1 MKTSKKKKS
10 RKKLIAAAIFLLAL
24 HLAILLAGFVAP
36 YQPAG
41 QNRDFPYVPPTRLHF
56 VDARG
61 HPHLRPFIYQ
71 SVARPDSLYEYTEAR
86 DQEYPVHFFVPGSE
100 YKIAGW
106 LPSHTHLF
114 GVEAPAQIF
123 LAGTD
128 NYGRDQFSRILYG
141 GQISLAA
148 GLLATAISLLLGLC
162 VGCVSGF
169 YAGWIDESAMRLA
182 ELFLVLPWLYVL
194 LAVRAFLPLHISP
207 SQTFLLLVA
216 VIGTIGWARPA
227 RLVRGIVLSARSR
240 KYVTASRGFG
250 ASDAYI
256 LRRHVLPHTYGT
268 LLTQA
273 ALLVPQY
280 VIAEVTLSFFGL
292 GLSEPV
298 PSWGNLLANL
308 QQYNVLV
315 SYWWMFAPAL
325 ALVLVSLGYLTVANA
340 FHQQLQSGSI

>member
-1 MKTSKKKKS
+1 MTSN
-10 RKKLIAAAIFLLAL
+10 RKIAAAVIFLLAL

-36 YQPAG
+36 YQPAA

-61 HPHLRPFIYQ
+61 HLHLRPFIYQ
-71 SVARPDSLYEYTEAR
+71 YIARPDSLYEYSETR
-86 DQEYPVHFFVPGSE
+86 DREYPVHFFVPGSE
-100 YKIAGW
+100 YKLAGW

-114 GVEAPAQIF
+114 GVDAPAQIF

-128 NYGRDQFSRILYG
+128 NYGRDQFSRILFG
-141 GQISLAA
+141 GQISVAA
-148 GLLATAISLLLGLC
+148 GLLATAISLLFGAC
-162 VGCVSGF
+162 VGCLSGF
-169 YAGWIDESAMRLA
+169 YGGWIDESAMRLA

-194 LAVRAFLPLHISP
+194 LAVRAFLPLHLSP
-207 SQTFLLLVA
+207 AQTFLLLVA

-227 RLVRGIVLSARSR
+227 RLVRGIVLSAKSR

-273 ALLVPQY
+273 AVLIPQY
-280 VIAEVTLSFFGL
+280 VVAEVTLSFFGL
-292 GLSEPV
+292 GLSEPM

-325 ALVLVSLGYLTVANA
+325 ALVLVSFGYLTVANA
-340 FHQQLQSGSI
+340 FHQRLQSGSI

>member
-1 MKTSKKKKS
+1 MKSKGK
-10 RKKLIAAAIFLLAL
+10 IVAAVVFLLAL
-24 HLAILLAGFVAP
+24 HVAILLAGFVAP
-36 YQPAG
+36 YQPAA
-41 QNRDFPYVPPTRLHF
+41 QDRDFPYAPPTHIHF

-61 HPHLRPFIYQ
+61 HFHFRPFVYQ
-71 SVARPDSLYEYTEAR
+71 SVARPDSLYEYTEDR
-86 DQEYPVHFFVPGSE
+86 SREYPVHFFVTGSN
-100 YKIAGW
+100 YRIAGW
-106 LPSHTHLF
+106 LPSHAHLF

-162 VGCVSGF
+162 VGCVAGF
-169 YAGWIDESAMRLA
+169 FGGWIDESAMRLA

-207 SQTFLLLVA
+207 GQVFFLLVA

-227 RLVRGIVLSARSR
+227 RLIRGIVLSAKMR

-250 ASDAYI
+250 ASDVYI

-292 GLSEPV
+292 GLSEPL

>member
-1 MKTSKKKKS
+1 MKSK
-10 RKKLIAAAIFLLAL
+10 KKLIAAAIVLLAL

-36 YQPAG
+36 YQPAM
-41 QNRDFPYVPPTRLHF
+41 QNRDFPYISPTRLHF

-61 HPHLRPFIYQ
+61 HWHVRPFVYQ

-86 DQEYPVHFFVPGSE
+86 DQEYPVHFFVSGSE
-100 YKIAGW
+100 YEIAGG

-114 GVEAPAQIF
+114 GVDAPAQIF

-148 GLLATAISLLLGLC
+148 GLLATAISLLLGVC
-162 VGCVSGF
+162 IGCISGF

-250 ASDAYI
+250 ASDVYI

>member
-1 MKTSKKKKS
+1 MTSN
-10 RKKLIAAAIFLLAL
+10 RKIAAAVIFLLAL

-36 YQPAG
+36 YPPAA

-61 HPHLRPFIYQ
+61 HLHVRPFIYQ
-71 SVARPDSLYEYTEAR
+71 YVARPDSLYEYTEAR
-86 DQEYPVHFFVPGSE
+86 DREYPVHFFVQGSE

-106 LPSHTHLF
+106 LSSHTHLF
-114 GVEAPAQIF
+114 GVDAPAQIF

-128 NYGRDQFSRILYG
+128 NYGRDQFSRILFG

-148 GLLATAISLLLGLC
+148 GLLATAISLLLGVC
-162 VGCVSGF
+162 VGCLSGF
-169 YAGWIDESAMRLA
+169 YGGWIDESAMRLA

-194 LAVRAFLPLHISP
+194 LAVRAFLPLHLSP
-207 SQTFLLLVA
+207 AQTFLLLVA

-227 RLVRGIVLSARSR
+227 RLVRGIVLSAKSR

-273 ALLVPQY
+273 AVLVPQY
-280 VIAEVTLSFFGL
+280 VVAEVTLSFFGL
-292 GLSEPV
+292 GLSEPM

-315 SYWWMFAPAL
+315 SYWWMFAPAI
-325 ALVLVSLGYLTVANA
+325 ALVLVSFGYLIVANA
-340 FHQQLQSGSI
+340 FHQRLQSGSI

>member
-1 MKTSKKKKS
+1 MTSN
-10 RKKLIAAAIFLLAL
+10 RKIAAAVIFLLAL

-36 YQPAG
+36 YQPAT

-61 HPHLRPFIYQ
+61 HLHLRPFIYQ
-71 SVARPDSLYEYTEAR
+71 SVARPDSLYEYSEAR
-86 DQEYPVHFFVPGSE
+86 DREYPVHFFVPGSE
-100 YKIAGW
+100 YKVAGW
-106 LPSHTHLF
+106 FPSHTHLF
-114 GVEAPAQIF
+114 GVDAPAQIF

-128 NYGRDQFSRILYG
+128 NYGRDQFSRILFG
-141 GQISLAA
+141 GQISVAA
-148 GLLATAISLLLGLC
+148 GLLATAISLLFGMC
-162 VGCVSGF
+162 VGCLSGF
-169 YAGWIDESAMRLA
+169 YGGWIDESAMRLA

-194 LAVRAFLPLHISP
+194 LAVRAFLPLHLSP
-207 SQTFLLLVA
+207 AQTFLLLVA

-227 RLVRGIVLSARSR
+227 RLVRGIVLSAKSR

-273 ALLVPQY
+273 AVLIPQY
-280 VIAEVTLSFFGL
+280 VVAEVTLSFFGL
-292 GLSEPV
+292 GLSEPM

-315 SYWWMFAPAL
+315 SYWWMFAPAI
-325 ALVLVSLGYLTVANA
+325 ALVLVSFGYLAVANA
-340 FHQQLQSGSI
+340 FHQRLQSGSI